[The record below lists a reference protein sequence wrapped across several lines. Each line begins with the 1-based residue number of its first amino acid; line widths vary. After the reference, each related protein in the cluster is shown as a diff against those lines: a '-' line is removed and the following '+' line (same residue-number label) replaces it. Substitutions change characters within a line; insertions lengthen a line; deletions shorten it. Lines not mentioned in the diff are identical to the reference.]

1 MILRFGQQIRDEG
14 SENVIATLKRKGWV
28 EVEIP
33 KHDRKTQQIQWIDG
47 VPEVVPIVDEPDPEL
62 GKGLLYV
69 IRFFASKL
77 GMTDEETADLIKVA
91 RRRARG

>member
-1 MILRFGQQIRDEG
+1 MILRLGQQIRDEG

-33 KHDRKTQQIQWIDG
+33 KHDRKTQQLQWVDG
-47 VPEVVPIVDEPDPEL
+47 VPGVVPIVEDPDPEI
-62 GKGLLYV
+62 GKDLLYV
-69 IRFFASKL
+69 IRFFSGKL
-77 GMTDEETADLIKVA
+77 SMTEDEIADLIKVA